1 MQLANVLLLLLFK
14 GSLEIFEHT
23 ISKRLKINFYWVLIC
38 MAPPLIK
45 RKVTYV
51 KLVQLHNYVRI
62 VTIAWVSNTCY
73 NTMKRLNVLVALNCI

>member
-23 ISKRLKINFYWVLIC
+23 ISKRLKINFFWVSIC

-51 KLVQLHNYVRI
+51 KLV
-62 VTIAWVSNTCY
+62 
-73 NTMKRLNVLVALNCI
+73 